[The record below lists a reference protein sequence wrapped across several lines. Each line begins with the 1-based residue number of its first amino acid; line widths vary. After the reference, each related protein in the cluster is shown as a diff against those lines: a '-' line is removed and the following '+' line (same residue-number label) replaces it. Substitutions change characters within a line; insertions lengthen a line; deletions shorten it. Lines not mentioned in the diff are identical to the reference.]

1 MSYSFPTKDYPIAA
15 DVDAVATFLA
25 QRQSD
30 SGTTNGGIVAGGGST
45 AVPQLGVDASG
56 LGISYMKGIADATM
70 CAVGYQASDVALAI
84 GTATRGANTFADVGN
99 GTSTGYTTWSFS
111 APIAKTYLVHV
122 DLQCYMTVAAD
133 SATFQLVNTTT
144 SINYGDASAQ
154 ITMTALNS
162 RTACHFLLP
171 VVMQSGANVLK
182 LQWKT
187 TGVGTAQVDVADFR
201 KFTVTG

>member
-1 MSYSFPTKDYPIAA
+1 MSYTFPTKDYPIAA

-30 SGTTNGGIVAGGGST
+30 SGTTNGGIVAGGGSP
-45 AVPQLGVDASG
+45 AVPQLGVDATG

-70 CAVGYQASDVALAI
+70 CAVGYQASDVVLAL
-84 GTATRGANTFADVGN
+84 GTASRGANTFADIGN
-99 GTSTGYTTWSFS
+99 GTSTGFATWSFS

-122 DLQCYMTVAAD
+122 DLECYMTVAGDAVV
-133 SATFQLVNTTT
+133 FQVVNTTT
-144 SINYGDASAQ
+144 SVNYTDASAQ

-162 RTACHFLLP
+162 RTACHFMLP
-171 VVMQSGANVLK
+171 VVMNAGANVLK
-182 LQWKT
+182 IQWKT
-187 TGVGTAQVDVADFR
+187 TGVGTATVDVADFR